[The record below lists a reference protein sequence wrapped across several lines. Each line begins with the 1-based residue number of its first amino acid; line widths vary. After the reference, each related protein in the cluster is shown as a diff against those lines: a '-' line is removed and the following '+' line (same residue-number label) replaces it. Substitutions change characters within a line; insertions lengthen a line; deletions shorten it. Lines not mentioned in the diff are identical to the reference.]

1 MKTILIIG
9 MGEFGKHLATK
20 LQELNNE
27 VCIIDTNKE
36 RIDLLSNQF
45 TNAYVGDCMQ
55 DATLADLGVA
65 NFDICVVAI
74 GTSFQASLEITSRLK
89 EHGAKYIIS
98 KASSDIQSKFL
109 KLAGA
114 NETVYPEK
122 DIAEKI
128 ALKCNMNS
136 LVDFIQ
142 IAEDYSIFEIKVV
155 KEWINKS
162 IKDLNIRNKYN
173 LNIIAINCNN
183 KVLLPGPDYVF
194 TPTDLVFV
202 IGPVGVIKKFKLA

>member
-1 MKTILIIG
+1 

-20 LQELNNE
+20 LQELQNE

-65 NFDICVVAI
+65 NFDICIVAI

-128 ALKCNMNS
+128 ALKCNMNR
-136 LVDFIQ
+136 LVDFIP
-142 IAEDYSIFEIKVV
+142 IAEDYSIFEIKVI
-155 KEWINKS
+155 KEWVNKS
-162 IKDLNIRNKYN
+162 IKELNIRNKYN
-173 LNIIAINCNN
+173 LNIIAVSCDN

-202 IGPVGVIKKFKLA
+202 IGPVSVIKKFKLV

>member
-36 RIDLLSNQF
+36 TIDLLSNKF

-55 DATLADLGVA
+55 DATLNDLGVE
-65 NFDICVVAI
+65 NFDICIVAI

-142 IAEDYSIFEIKVV
+142 IADDYSIFEIKVV
-155 KEWINKS
+155 NEWINKS

-173 LNIIAINCNN
+173 LNIIAVNCNN
-183 KVLLPGPDYVF
+183 KVILPGPDYVF
-194 TPTDLVFV
+194 TATDLVFV
-202 IGPVGVIKKFKLA
+202 IGPVSIIKKFKLA

>member
-36 RIDLLSNQF
+36 TIDLLSNKF

-55 DATLADLGVA
+55 DATLNDLGVE
-65 NFDICVVAI
+65 NFDICIVAI

-142 IAEDYSIFEIKVV
+142 IADDYSIFEIKVV
-155 KEWINKS
+155 NEWINKS

-173 LNIIAINCNN
+173 LNIIAVSCNN
-183 KVLLPGPDYVF
+183 KVILPGPDYVF
-194 TPTDLVFV
+194 TATDLVFV
-202 IGPVGVIKKFKLA
+202 IGPVSIIKKFKFA